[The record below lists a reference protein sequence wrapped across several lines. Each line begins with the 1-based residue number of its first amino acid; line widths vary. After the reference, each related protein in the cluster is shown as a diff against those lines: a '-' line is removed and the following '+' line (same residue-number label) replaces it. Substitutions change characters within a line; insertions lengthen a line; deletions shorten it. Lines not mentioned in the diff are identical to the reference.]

1 MKTKQYTVAF
11 KSAGERS
18 INDDKQKVFRLLDMC
33 VAQNRAIDKDNQIDA
48 ICKPIK
54 FRSN

>member
-33 VAQNRAIDKDNQIDA
+33 VAQMERLTKT
-48 ICKPIK
+48 IK
-54 FRSN
+54 